1 MIKGLIIGAVVTY
14 FYLERPEDFAMLS
27 QYIEGL
33 YIQFRDWAQT
43 LTQYLRL
50 SVSTTDL

>member
-14 FYLERPEDFAMLS
+14 FYLESPEAFAMVS

-33 YIQFRDWAQT
+33 YIQFKDWVQT
-43 LTQYLRL
+43 LA
-50 SVSTTDL
+50 

>member
-1 MIKGLIIGAVVTY
+1 MIKGLIIGAVVMY
-14 FYLERPEDFAMLS
+14 FYLERPEDFAMVS

-43 LTQYLRL
+43 LT
-50 SVSTTDL
+50 

>member
-14 FYLERPEDFAMLS
+14 LFRKTQKTFAMLS

-43 LTQYLRL
+43 LT
-50 SVSTTDL
+50 